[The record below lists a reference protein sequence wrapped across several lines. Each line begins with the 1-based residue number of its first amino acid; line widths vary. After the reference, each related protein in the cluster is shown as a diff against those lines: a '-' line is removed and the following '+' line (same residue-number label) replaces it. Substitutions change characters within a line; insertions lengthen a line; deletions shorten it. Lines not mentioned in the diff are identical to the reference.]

1 MTTPTDRF
9 DNAPEST
16 ETRNGWQDRIKERLK
31 TLGMTQETLAKKIG
45 ITRSA
50 ICHYLAGRRV
60 PSLHQ
65 FSKLAEVLEANPS
78 WLQFGSPLEPP
89 AQKVSRLMSA
99 LHPVPILS
107 WEQAANFTDLRDM
120 DLSNIKEWVPNYFSQ
135 KTNIYGL
142 KIKGDAMI
150 SPNGQN
156 KSFHEGDIIV
166 VNYNSVVT
174 AGDFVVA
181 KLLDT
186 NELNFKQYVVDA
198 GKRYLK
204 PLNPQYPTIEITER
218 IQRLQKVTYT
228 ISPNNADDTAVTI
241 SYDGSF

>member
-1 MTTPTDRF
+1 MLNISTRCRSGQISMTINENR
-9 DNAPEST
+9 ST
-16 ETRNGWQDRIKERLK
+16 GWRDRIKERLK

-107 WEQAANFTDLRDM
+107 WEQAANFTDLSDM

-135 KTNIYGL
+135 KTNIYGF

-150 SPNGQN
+150 
-156 KSFHEGDIIV
+156 
-166 VNYNSVVT
+166 
-174 AGDFVVA
+174 
-181 KLLDT
+181 
-186 NELNFKQYVVDA
+186 
-198 GKRYLK
+198 
-204 PLNPQYPTIEITER
+204 
-218 IQRLQKVTYT
+218 
-228 ISPNNADDTAVTI
+228 
-241 SYDGSF
+241 